1 MRDPRRYRC
10 AMTRPNFRYSRW
22 DGTQVGFELDADA
35 IFDEITD
42 DLLYHGDLN
51 AALRRL
57 MQQGFE
63 DDEGNS
69 VQGMRELMERLREA
83 RRQRLENSNLGG
95 VYDEIAD
102 ALREVV
108 DQERDALDR
117 RLDEARQSGD
127 PRQQELAEATTAE
140 KHMHLDMLPPDL
152 AGQVQSLSNYEFE
165 SAEAQQRFDEL
176 MDQLRQQLA
185 QQYFDQMA
193 GAMSNPDPAAM
204 QRTKDM
210 MAALNELLE
219 KHQRGEDT
227 PEDFQQF
234 MENYG
239 DFFPENPE
247 NVEEL
252 LRAMAER
259 MAQMQAMLNSM
270 TPEQRAQLQGLA
282 EQLLEDMDLAFQ
294 ASQLGQNLQQMFP
307 QLDWNRSYDFGGD
320 NPLGFA
326 EAAQMMAELGDL
338 DQLENLLQSATQP
351 GALAEADLDR
361 ARELL
366 GEDSARS
373 LEQLSK
379 LAKQLE
385 DAGLVQRK
393 EGRLELTPRGLRKI
407 GNNALDDLFSKLAKD
422 KLGRHDMSSTGI
434 GHERAYDTKAYE
446 WGDPFNLSIE
456 RTVRNAVRRAGGGTP
471 VHLTPDDFEIE
482 RTETLVRSATVLMLD
497 LSLSMPMRDNFL
509 PAKKVAMALHAL
521 IAGQFPQDYLG
532 LVGFSKV
539 AHVLTAEQLPEV
551 SWDYDY
557 GTNMQHGFQLARQLL
572 ARQSGTKQIIMI
584 TDGEPTA
591 HYEPGMAAPY
601 FNYPPVQETI
611 DATVREVLRCT
622 KDDIRI
628 NTFMLDATSYLK
640 NFIEKITKMNGG
652 RAFFTTPET
661 LGDYVLVDFVEHK
674 RAMRT
679 ESAAAGADARAQGR
693 GSAAVVPPLAG
704 LLAGAPDAGRAQGRR
719 PSEPC
724 RNSKSHLRFRRW
736 WGMITPL

>member
-1 MRDPRRYRC
+1 M
-10 AMTRPNFRYSRW
+10 ARPTFRYSRW
-22 DGTQVGFELDADA
+22 DGTQVGFDLDADS

-57 MQQGFE
+57 MQQGFQ
-63 DDEGNS
+63 DKEGRD
-69 VQGMRELMERLREA
+69 VQGMRELMQRLRDA
-83 RRQRLENSNLGG
+83 RRERLENTNLGG

-108 DQERDALDR
+108 GQERAALDR
-117 RLDEARQSGD
+117 RLDEARSSGD
-127 PRQQELAEATTAE
+127 ERTRELAEATTTE
-140 KHMHLDMLPPDL
+140 KHLHLDMLPPDL
-152 AGQVQSLSNYEFE
+152 AGQVQSLSQYDFE

-185 QQYFDQMA
+185 QQFFDQMA

-210 MAALNELLE
+210 MAALNQLLE

-227 PEDFQQF
+227 PEDFQRF
-234 MENYG
+234 MDEFG
-239 DFFPENPE
+239 DFFPEDPE
-247 NVEEL
+247 DVEEL

-282 EQLLEDMDLAFQ
+282 EQLLEDMDLNFL

-307 QLDWNRSYDFGGD
+307 QLDWNRSYDFSGD
-320 NPLGFA
+320 NPMGFA
-326 EAAQMMAELGDL
+326 EAAQLMAELGDL

-366 GEDSARS
+366 GDDAARS

-385 DAGLVQRK
+385 DAGLIQNK
-393 EGRLELTPRGLRKI
+393 EGRLELTPRGLRRI
-407 GNNALDDLFSKLAKD
+407 GDNALDDLFSKLAKD
-422 KLGRHDMSSTGI
+422 KLGRHQLSSSGI
-434 GHERAYDTKAYE
+434 GHERTYDTKAYE
-446 WGDPFNLSIE
+446 WGDPFNLHIE
-456 RTVRNAVRRAGGGTP
+456 RTVRNAVSRAGGGTP
-471 VHLTPDDFEIE
+471 VRLTPDDFEIE
-482 RTETLVRSATVLMLD
+482 RTETVVRSATVLMLD

-521 IAGQFPQDYLG
+521 ISGQYPQDYLG

-539 AHVLTAEQLPEV
+539 AHVLTPRQLPEV

-557 GTNMQHGFQLARQLL
+557 GTNMQHGLQLARQLL
-572 ARQSGTKQIIMI
+572 SRQSGTKQIIMI

-591 HYEPGMAAPY
+591 HYEPGMSQPY

-611 DATVREVLRCT
+611 DATVREVIRCT

-628 NTFMLDATSYLK
+628 NTFMLDATQYLK
-640 NFIEKITKMNGG
+640 TFIERITRMNGG

-674 RAMRT
+674 RALRT
-679 ESAAAGADARAQGR
+679 RARR
-693 GSAAVVPPLAG
+693 
-704 LLAGAPDAGRAQGRR
+704 
-719 PSEPC
+719 
-724 RNSKSHLRFRRW
+724 
-736 WGMITPL
+736 